1 MQINNFMKTVGKMCT
16 PAQLYLGLS
25 VLSIVTM
32 IIQNIANPDIYCCGS
47 FEVKTPINKSI
58 YFVLKFLYVA
68 VCAYILNILCK
79 KGYTKLSWLLI
90 LLPLIMMF
98 VIIALFILFLKKSHK
113 N

>member
-1 MQINNFMKTVGKMCT
+1 MQVNKFIKTFEKMCT

-25 VLSIVTM
+25 ILSIISM
-32 IIQNIANPDIYCCGS
+32 IIQNIANPDTYCCGS
-47 FEVKTPINKSI
+47 FEVKTPVNKAI

-68 VCAYILNILCK
+68 MWGYILNILCK

-90 LLPLIMMF
+90 LLPIIMMF
-98 VIIALFILFLKKSHK
+98 VIIALFILFLKKSEK